1 MWQLCNWG
9 PGGGGRFILL
19 TSCCASSSILLTH
32 LISWVCSTSSLYNI
46 HTNEARHQILQPIV
60 HGESWLPANLHS
72 LHTHLSFPFLS
83 CDLLLGSWDGKYQPV
98 VSVLICYFSQLVVEP
113 IHELL
118 QPYYLDVGSWV
129 RTWDTSSSWY
139 SANLFSF
146 PVLRLVLC
154 FSLAIKFARF
164 WIFLYR
170 YVFYVFSYNTFCQ
183 LYNIL
188 YIDIYFLLQINF
200 VRFYNIVYIYIYILL
215 CFLLQ
220 QSLPAL

>member
-1 MWQLCNWG
+1 MCLCG
-9 PGGGGRFILL
+9 SYATEDHGGGGRFILL
-19 TSCCASSSILLTH
+19 TSCCAGSSILLTH
-32 LISWVCSTSSLYNI
+32 LISWGCSTSSLYNI
-46 HTNEARHQILQPIV
+46 HTNEARHRILQPVV

-83 CDLLLGSWDGKYQPV
+83 CDLLLGSWGRKYQPV

-139 SANLFSF
+139 SANLFSC

-170 YVFYVFSYNTFCQ
+170 YVFF
-183 LYNIL
+183 
-188 YIDIYFLLQINF
+188 
-200 VRFYNIVYIYIYILL
+200 L

-220 QSLPAL
+220 YILSALQHFI